1 MTKIILRER
10 FKMIKSWKALGN
22 HFESKLKI
30 YLGKYK
36 LLQKPFITVNSN
48 IILTKK
54 YELMFEFRFL

>member
-1 MTKIILRER
+1 MTKNILRER

-36 LLQKPFITVNSN
+36 LLQKPKTVNSN
-48 IILTKK
+48 IIFTKK
-54 YELMFEFRFL
+54 YELMFKFRFL